1 MKDFFAFFPLRSMKM
16 NGGGKL
22 FMQFQRTAISSQSV
36 LIEKQFQASCCVFR
50 VGKVIISGVKW
61 KTVDFNY

>member
-22 FMQFQRTAISSQSV
+22 FMQFQRTAISS
-36 LIEKQFQASCCVFR
+36 R
-50 VGKVIISGVKW
+50 VGADRKAISGILLRFSGGQSNNFGRKMEERRL
-61 KTVDFNY
+61 